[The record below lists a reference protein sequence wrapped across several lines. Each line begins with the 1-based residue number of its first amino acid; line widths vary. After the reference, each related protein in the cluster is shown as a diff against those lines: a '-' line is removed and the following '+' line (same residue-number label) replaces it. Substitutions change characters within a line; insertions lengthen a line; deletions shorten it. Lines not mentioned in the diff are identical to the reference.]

1 MISQEKEVF
10 LETSEGIEEVEYVIK
25 ADKEAFRTL
34 AKTIYSHPIK
44 TPIRELCTNAF
55 DAHVAAGK
63 KDEPFEVHLPNLLEP
78 YFSVKDN
85 GTGLSDEQIRGVI
98 VEFTDNY
105 GNVHKKRKNGI
116 YTTFFDSNKTE
127 SNEFTGCLGLG
138 SKSPFGYTDQ
148 FSIESRYNGV
158 KTIYNSFINKMG
170 RPAIAKLGETPTDE
184 PNGIEIKFSVKSSD
198 YNAFCA
204 ETSNILQWFAV
215 RPKVVGNPSFK
226 YPEQNFFLEEEKYCI
241 YKNNV
246 GLSKLLMGNVLYALP
261 STYSLGYSSNLC
273 TVLNHGVIIKVPI
286 GSVNI
291 AANREAVIC
300 DDVLKNCVKPILEE
314 IVAKCVTLVGEEL
327 KKCTNEWE
335 ANKTITDNK
344 HVLIHKFGTTS
355 KYANKIVDGYLS
367 FNTNAVEIIRIYKRT
382 YQNKKRMQ
390 KVDRLPVSSKLVY
403 IFNDLSK
410 GGIIRARQYMDTNNV
425 SEIYLVK
432 AIDKTGAGDK
442 ALTDCGFRSDPNVK
456 LTSSLPKPIY
466 AKRTYIKGESGTIY
480 ELLYNNRTSKEAW
493 KAVELDDV
501 IKNNKEIV
509 YVIIDRF
516 MIKNTGFS
524 SPSDKI
530 YTKINKVLNINIYG
544 LRQRDFDK
552 LTKSKIKFI
561 TLQEYIK
568 RYVEKNDIKNIV
580 NLAYS
585 YRSYDYAHLYNG
597 YSSYSEF
604 EKLHKNSPF
613 RLFAEECKKHMLDD
627 ATYAN
632 YKDLLAYL
640 AIYPVNLN
648 KISGNTVE
656 KNYPLLPNIR
666 YEPGH
671 LIIEYVHMID
681 TYVLKL

>member
-44 TPIRELCTNAF
+44 TPIRELCTNAY

-98 VEFTDNY
+98 VEFTDSY

-116 YTTFFDSNKTE
+116 YTTFFDSNKTD

-148 FSIESRYNGV
+148 FSIESRYNGI

-198 YNAFCA
+198 YNAFCE

-246 GLSKLLMGNVLYALP
+246 GSSKLLMGNVLYALP
-261 STYSLGYSSNLC
+261 STYSLGYSSNLS
-273 TVLNHGVIIKVPI
+273 TVLNHGVILKVPI

-291 AANREAVIC
+291 AANRETVIC
-300 DDVLKNCVKPILEE
+300 DDVLKICLKPILEE
-314 IVAKCVTLVGEEL
+314 IVAKCIVLVSEEL
-327 KKCTNEWE
+327 KNCSNEWE
-335 ANKTITDNK
+335 ANKTITDNR
-344 HVLIHKFGTTS
+344 HVLIHKFGTTP
-355 KYANKIVDGYLS
+355 KYKDRIVDGYLD
-367 FNTNAVEIIRIYKRT
+367 FNPNNIKITRIYKRN

-390 KVDRLPVSSKLVY
+390 DIDRFPASNKLTY
-403 IFNDLSK
+403 LLNDLKK
-410 GGIIRARQYMDTNNV
+410 GGIIRAKQYMDSNNK
-425 SEIYLVK
+425 SEIYLV
-432 AIDKTGAGDK
+432 TVLNEEGTK
-442 ALTDCGFRSDPNVK
+442 ALTDSGFLSDLNIKKV
-456 LTSSLPKPIY
+456 SSLPKPVY
-466 AKRTYIKGESGTIY
+466 GPRTYVRGEVGTLY
-480 ELLYNNRTSKEAW
+480 ELQYNNKTSKEAW
-493 KAVELDDV
+493 KSVDAHETL
-501 IKNNKEIV
+501 KNNKEII

-516 MIKNTGFS
+516 MVQDDGYP
-524 SPSDKI
+524 SPNDKV
-530 YTKINKVLNINIYG
+530 YKLFNKLFNITIYG

-552 LTKSKIKFI
+552 LSKSKIKFI
-561 TLQEYIK
+561 PLKTYVKEYVDKQGILIALRDAMAYRNSTYPNLYKAFTEHKDFK
-568 RYVEKNDIKNIV
+568 RLN
-580 NLAYS
+580 
-585 YRSYDYAHLYNG
+585 
-597 YSSYSEF
+597 
-604 EKLHKNSPF
+604 KNSPF
-613 RLFAEECKKHMLDD
+613 RLFAEECAKYMLDND
-627 ATYAN
+627 LYNTYN
-632 YKDLLAYL
+632 MLVAYL
-640 AIYPVNLN
+640 GIYPTASKVV
-648 KISGNTVE
+648 TE
-656 KNYPLLPNIR
+656 RHTEAHYPLLSDIR
-666 YEPGH
+666 YADDSKVF
-671 LIIEYVHMID
+671 EYINLID